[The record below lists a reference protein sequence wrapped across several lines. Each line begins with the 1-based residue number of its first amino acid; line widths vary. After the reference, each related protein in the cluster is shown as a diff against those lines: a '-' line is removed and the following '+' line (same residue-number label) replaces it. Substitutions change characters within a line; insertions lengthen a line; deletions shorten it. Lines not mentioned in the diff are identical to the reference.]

1 MAEGDKDRVP
11 VAREGGSGFFSS
23 SAAAALRLWPRGRV
37 AAWRAAVGPG
47 VHLICPATG
56 CLLYDSQLSLSALSA
71 LCRRPSLLL
80 LSPRLSQP
88 AWPGLAFPF
97 IELLRSA
104 GLLLLLLGGVAGQGT
119 RVAKALGSSP
129 RPSPPSAAAAT
140 PNLTGL
146 AFPAAQH
153 DGN

>member
-1 MAEGDKDRVP
+1 MLCWALSAAAVGREGGREGRIWHPAMAEGDKDRVP

-71 LCRRPSLLL
+71 LCRRPSLYC
-80 LSPRLSQP
+80 
-88 AWPGLAFPF
+88 
-97 IELLRSA
+97 
-104 GLLLLLLGGVAGQGT
+104 
-119 RVAKALGSSP
+119 
-129 RPSPPSAAAAT
+129 
-140 PNLTGL
+140 
-146 AFPAAQH
+146 
-153 DGN
+153 